1 MAGTQKVDSRPE
13 AVAAFLDG
21 VEPGR
26 RADAE
31 ALVALLQEAT
41 GEPPALWGSMV
52 GFGQYRYR
60 YDSGREGDSF
70 LAGFAPRKAE
80 FTVYIMGAEL
90 AGDEPGR
97 QALMARLGKYRAGKA
112 CLYFKRLSDIDRDA
126 LRDLAAMSAEG
137 LRKTYPAQ

>member
-1 MAGTQKVDSRPE
+1 MASTQKVDPRPE

-21 VEPGR
+21 LEPER
-26 RADAE
+26 RADAH

-41 GEPPALWGSMV
+41 GEPPAMWGSVV
-52 GFGQYRYR
+52 GFGQYHYR
-60 YDSGREGDSF
+60 YASGTEGDSF

-112 CLYFKRLSDIDRDA
+112 CIYFKRLGDVDSEV
-126 LRDLAAMSAEG
+126 LRALAAMSAEG